1 MENSKQVPQKVKIEI
16 PYDTESPLLGIDPKK
31 TKTLLKRLKERKLLK
46 RHLCFQSSI
55 TKIWKHS
62 KYSPTD
68 EWIKRMWYT
77 YWKVSNKTE

>member
-1 MENSKQVPQKVKIEI
+1 MENSKQVPQKVKTEI

-55 TKIWKHS
+55 TKIRKHS
-62 KYSPTD
+62 NCPSTS
-68 EWIKRMWYT
+68 E
-77 YWKVSNKTE
+77 